1 MDGRCPGDLDIL
13 MTERALITVRY
24 TRFLIFIAGLGGL
37 LYGIDVGIIA
47 AALLYLG
54 KTINLTVEQT
64 SLIVAA
70 VLGGGMCSSLVAGV
84 LADWFGR
91 KRMMIVSGLMFV
103 ASVGLIVIS
112 QGFVP
117 LLLGRLLQGASGGV
131 IAVVVPLYLAEC
143 LGAKNR
149 GKGTAV
155 FQFMLTF
162 GIVIA
167 ALIGWFYTSRAEAAI
182 AAAAGD
188 AQIIKA
194 VQDGAWRGMFLAVV
208 YPGLIFMVGSF
219 FLSESP
225 RWLFRRGRKQE
236 ALEALRRSS
245 PEGDA
250 QLQLH
255 EMEELAAEKSDGA
268 KAGSAGPLLQR
279 KYVIPFVLACIVL
292 ACNQTTGINSIL
304 SFLVIILKQAGMSA
318 RHATQGDVAVKI
330 INCAMT
336 LVAIAFVDRKGRKF
350 LLKVGTSGIIV
361 ALVAGA
367 LLFRTVE
374 SKRVDEK
381 ERLQPLVS
389 GDRLH
394 VPLASLGLGNA
405 GEGNPFTLTV
415 LYTYG
420 SGDRVV
426 TAVSTDPN
434 PAIDIEPEP
443 GAKQSTGLVIKRA
456 LYGPVP
462 SETTGWLMMGCMALF
477 IASFAF
483 GPGVVVWITL
493 SELMPTRIRSTGMGI
508 ALLLNQGISTLI
520 AAVFLPVVGNYG
532 YAAMFL
538 FWALCTVVYF
548 STAAFFLPET
558 KGKTLE
564 EIESYFEGSGVA
576 VRG

>member
-1 MDGRCPGDLDIL
+1 
-13 MTERALITVRY
+13 MTERALNPLRY
-24 TRFLIFIAGLGGL
+24 TQFLIFIAGLGGL
-37 LYGIDVGIIA
+37 LYGIDIGIIA
-47 AALLYLG
+47 AALLYLS
-54 KTINLTVEQT
+54 KTIDLTVEQT
-64 SLIVAA
+64 SVIVAA
-70 VLGGGMCSSLVAGV
+70 VLGGGMCSSLVTGV

-117 LLLGRLLQGASGGV
+117 LLVGRLLQGASGGV

-143 LGAKNR
+143 LGSKHR
-149 GKGTAV
+149 GKGTAA

-182 AAAAGD
+182 VASAGNPVAIRALQD
-188 AQIIKA
+188 A
-194 VQDGAWRGMFLAVV
+194 AWRGMFLAVV
-208 YPGLIFMVGSF
+208 YPGLTFMVGSF

-225 RWLFRRGRKQE
+225 RWLFLRGRKKE
-236 ALEALRRSS
+236 ALFALRRSS
-245 PEGDA
+245 SEDEA
-250 QLQLH
+250 QQQLH
-255 EMEELAAEKSDGA
+255 EMDELAAEKFDG
-268 KAGSAGPLLQR
+268 KTKRAGGLLLQR

-304 SFLVIILKQAGMSA
+304 SFLVVILKQAGMSA

-330 INCAMT
+330 INCVMT
-336 LVAIAFVDRKGRKF
+336 LVAVAFVDRKGRTF
-350 LLKVGTSGIIV
+350 LLKVGTGGIII
-361 ALVAGA
+361 ALAAGA
-367 LLFRTVE
+367 LVFRTVE

-381 ERLQPLVS
+381 DRLQQLVI
-389 GDRLH
+389 GDRLQ
-394 VPLASLGLGNA
+394 VPLAQLGLGDA
-405 GEGNPFTLTV
+405 SGKPVTLTV

-420 SGDRVV
+420 AGDRVATV
-426 TAVSTDPN
+426 VSTDPN
-434 PAIDIEPEP
+434 PAIDIRPEA
-443 GAKQSTGLVIKRA
+443 GKESAGRLAINRA

-462 SETTGWLMMGCMALF
+462 SETTGWLIMGCMALF

-508 ALLLNQGISTLI
+508 ALLLNQGISTAI

-532 YAAMFL
+532 YAAMFV

-548 STAAFFLPET
+548 STASFFLPET

-564 EIESYFEGSGVA
+564 EIEAHFDGTRLAEP
-576 VRG
+576 VR